1 MNELKLKAIKGTQL
15 GGIFYTAMMK
25 ISDLVNSDI
34 CEAKK
39 LNPQDFS
46 DANAQRPEDPAGMN
60 RIARDIKKVKEQGTA
75 PRGGFATPT
84 GILLASRTQMP
95 FDECSQ
101 ELVINTPLSIM
112 DGQHRIGGW
121 RVALEKNPELGD
133 NEIPVVIIPNMS
145 EENEI
150 VQFGI
155 CNYLAKK
162 PSADHFQ
169 QLVAHLQNR
178 NTADTLIPSAWERKL
193 DGDSTLKALQFV
205 LDLNSRQDSVW
216 RNRIILDGLK
226 SNKTDNKTKQRA
238 VADVLH
244 RHVLISTNP
253 VSDKP
258 AVFLSYWKI
267 LKQKLQGQY
276 PDTALFKST
285 GCEVFNRVFVPFIGA
300 FLLSYGANFS
310 EENMSKLLD
319 NIFELLPENKK
330 FICNPDF
337 WQTGNSNSGA
347 KLSDYSS
354 RQPREE
360 LVRAMDTAIAEYKK
374 NLNNDN

>member
-1 MNELKLKAIKGTQL
+1 MTVLKLNAIKGNQL
-15 GGIFYTAMMK
+15 GGTFYIAMMK
-25 ISDLVNSDI
+25 ISDLTNYDI
-34 CEAKK
+34 CKANK
-39 LNPQDFS
+39 LNPHDFS
-46 DANAQRPEDPAGMN
+46 DSNAQRPEDPAGMN
-60 RIARDIKKVKEQGTA
+60 RIARDIKKAKDQGTA
-75 PRGGFATPT
+75 IKGGFATPT
-84 GILLASRTQMP
+84 GILLASREQIP
-95 FDECSQ
+95 FDESRN
-101 ELVINTPLSIM
+101 ELTISTTLSIM

-121 RVALEKNPELGD
+121 RIALEKDPELGE

-169 QLVAHLQNR
+169 QLVAHLQNK
-178 NTADTLIPSAWERKL
+178 NTADTLIPAAWERKL
-193 DGDSTLKALQFV
+193 DGDDTLKALQFV

-216 RNRIILDGLK
+216 RGRIIMDGLK

-238 VADVLH
+238 IADVLQK
-244 RHVLISTNP
+244 HVMISTNP

-267 LKQKLQGQY
+267 LKQKLQGTY

-285 GCEVFNRVFVPFIGA
+285 GCEIFNRVFVPFIGA

-310 EENMSKLLD
+310 ED
-319 NIFELLPENKK
+319 NISALWDKIFDLLPENKK

-360 LVRAMDTAIAEYKK
+360 LVKAVENAIAEYKK
-374 NLNNDN
+374 SLNNEY